1 MVYMAEV
8 AQRVIAED
16 GAIVTI
22 ELSRWGWGE
31 GGGGKWRF
39 STEPQNLG
47 CSRFQILERPYDCS
61 T

>member
-31 GGGGKWRF
+31 GGG
-39 STEPQNLG
+39 QMAL
-47 CSRFQILERPYDCS
+47 
-61 T
+61 